1 MILFWLLF
9 LASCRLFY
17 VPRPLYKQIL
27 LALPSKC
34 PESTHLWSLYLQV
47 ITTPIWITARSLCF
61 QSGLW
66 SSTFHKTVIL
76 SKCKLDHVN
85 SHPLYPTPPITHK
98 TECSVLT
105 VACEALHDLGPGFL
119 ASHPFLWSNH
129 TGHFAAVEHVSM
141 FSAQD
146 LCSCSHFCL
155 EGASP
160 KCAKFVPSFYLGL
173 LSNISSSEMLSLSI
187 LSQES
192 LTLLLLYILRV

>member
-1 MILFWLLF
+1 MIGKESKHWLWHV
-9 LASCRLFY
+9 SQSH
-17 VPRPLYKQIL
+17 KL
-27 LALPSKC
+27 LVCVYYAIPIM
-34 PESTHLWSLYLQV
+34 HFSLQKEFELV
-47 ITTPIWITARSLCF
+47 
-61 QSGLW
+61 
-66 SSTFHKTVIL
+66 
-76 SKCKLDHVN
+76 
-85 SHPLYPTPPITHK
+85 PTPPITHK